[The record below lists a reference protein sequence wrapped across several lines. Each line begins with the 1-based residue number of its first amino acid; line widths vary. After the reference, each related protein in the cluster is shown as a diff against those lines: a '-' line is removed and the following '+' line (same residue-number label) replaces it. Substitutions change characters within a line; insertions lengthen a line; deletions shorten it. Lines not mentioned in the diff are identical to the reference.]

1 MMFSRFRFLAA
12 LLLALIPQMTWAQMN
27 VNTGGLSV
35 PRMIQNVGNVLIA
48 SGWTVCASIFIVG
61 TFLYIIS
68 IGKENIQTSG
78 KKMMIGA
85 VIGAIVIAGA
95 KGIMNTVLF
104 FIYG

>member
-1 MMFSRFRFLAA
+1 MPSRFRLPTA
-12 LLLALIPQMTWAQMN
+12 LLLALVPQMAWATMN

-35 PRMIQNVGNVLIA
+35 PKMIQNVGNVLIA
-48 SGWTVCASIFIVG
+48 SGWTVCTSIFIVG
-61 TFLYIIS
+61 TFFYIIS
-68 IGKENIQTSG
+68 TGKENIQTYG

-95 KGIMNTVLF
+95 KGIMNTVMF